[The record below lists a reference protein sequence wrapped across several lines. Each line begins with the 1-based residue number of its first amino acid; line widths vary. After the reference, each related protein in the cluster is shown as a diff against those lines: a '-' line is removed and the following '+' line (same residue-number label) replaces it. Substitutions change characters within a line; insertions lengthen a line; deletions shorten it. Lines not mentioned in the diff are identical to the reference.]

1 MDRDAPTAGPD
12 DSLLGHLQRY
22 GQDAFPIVII
32 DADQRVLGLVTRDN
46 LMEYMLLRRL
56 A

>member
-1 MDRDAPTAGPD
+1 
-12 DSLLGHLQRY
+12 
-22 GQDAFPIVII
+22 VII
-32 DADQRVLGLVTRDN
+32 DANQQVLGLVTRDN